1 MDHARPHRSTMTPEM
16 STKNRGAILPAERG
30 NLIGHADGHN
40 TRNAFEEPDDAWGP
54 GGCDPDNILGD
65 GT

>member
-1 MDHARPHRSTMTPEM
+1 MTPEM